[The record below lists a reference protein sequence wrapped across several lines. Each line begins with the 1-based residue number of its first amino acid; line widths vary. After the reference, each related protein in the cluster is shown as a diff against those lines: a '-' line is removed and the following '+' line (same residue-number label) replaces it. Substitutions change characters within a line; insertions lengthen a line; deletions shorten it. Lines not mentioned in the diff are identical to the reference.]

1 MFNTTF
7 ALQLIRDS
15 GLSLST
21 LFTTSELA
29 QLPSSLFQTYKNEII
44 GMQFDRQ
51 TARFIFAQ
59 LFNVTKGS
67 EIKLKTIGNLV
78 IGLDDSLLNDVP
90 SLEIKSNFNL
100 ILNSLDDADSNFKE
114 IIIRK
119 VLNLD
124 LSYLSL

>member
-29 QLPSSLFQTYKNEII
+29 QLPSSVFQTYKNEII

-59 LFNVTKGS
+59 LFNITKGS
-67 EIKLKTIGNLV
+67 EIKLNAIGNLV
-78 IGLDDSLLNDVP
+78 IGLDASLLNDVP

-100 ILNSLDDADSNFKE
+100 FLNSLDDADSNFKE
-114 IIIRK
+114 TIIRK
-119 VLNLD
+119 VLILD
-124 LSYLSL
+124 LLYL

>member
-1 MFNTTF
+1 
-7 ALQLIRDS
+7 
-15 GLSLST
+15 
-21 LFTTSELA
+21 
-29 QLPSSLFQTYKNEII
+29 
-44 GMQFDRQ
+44 MQFDRQ

-67 EIKLKTIGNLV
+67 EIKLNTIGNLV

>member
-29 QLPSSLFQTYKNEII
+29 QLPSSVFQTYKNEII

-59 LFNVTKGS
+59 LFNITKGS
-67 EIKLKTIGNLV
+67 EIKLNAIGNLV
-78 IGLDDSLLNDVP
+78 IGLDASLLNDVP

-100 ILNSLDDADSNFKE
+100 FLNSLDDADSNFKE
-114 IIIRK
+114 TIIRK
-119 VLNLD
+119 VLILD
-124 LSYLSL
+124 LPYL